1 MYVAQPHRLL
11 AALHSC
17 MQNRKPTLL
26 IASKDPNS
34 NHEAFV
40 PSYSKVFMQTA
51 WKALRLWRLPAR
63 CYRSLSASWSSSVQL
78 ASHRTLCIDQQR
90 ACLRSSALQSE
101 LPLASFPTLAHS
113 KFIFLKPNLHM
124 FYIFAFTLELA
135 RLAVC
140 AVTCH
145 TESQNH
151 SKYPEILIPE
161 ILIIVY
167 TGESYIWLQRV

>member
-1 MYVAQPHRLL
+1 MFL
-11 AALHSC
+11 
-17 MQNRKPTLL
+17 
-26 IASKDPNS
+26 
-34 NHEAFV
+34 
-40 PSYSKVFMQTA
+40 QTA
-51 WKALRLWRLPAR
+51 WKVLRLWRCPAR
-63 CYRSLSASWSSSVQL
+63 CYRGLSASWRSSVQL

-90 ACLRSSALQSE
+90 ACLRSSTLQSE

-167 TGESYIWLQRV
+167 TGGSCIWYDCKEFKFSSSPEVLSSDQQLGLVGHQACLGICSSSW